1 MRLSTP
7 HVTPRLLQGLLLG
20 VLLVA
25 ILAGGLVLAASHR
38 QDPSA
43 NDASST
49 TREDRSVVDASG
61 ARTRLTGLTP
71 ATGEP
76 TLPGLATLDPTPGTV
91 AQAAGPFDD
100 RFGWTRLTL
109 DRTQVTGTLT
119 VTSDVSDLLE
129 LQVVAGFYDRAGR
142 LVSTR
147 RFVHHE
153 TVHDEAGAHL
163 PVETERV
170 AISIPKNL
178 RGTVVSAAVGVPI
191 LVNE

>member
-1 MRLSTP
+1 MRLNRVHLTLRP
-7 HVTPRLLQGLLLG
+7 LLGLLL
-20 VLLVA
+20 VA
-25 ILAGGLVLAASHR
+25 LLAGGLVLAADHR
-38 QDPSA
+38 PGASA
-43 NDASST
+43 RDASST

-61 ARTRLTGLTP
+61 ARTRLSGLTP
-71 ATGEP
+71 AAGEP
-76 TLPGLATLDPTPGTV
+76 TLPGLASADPAPGTV

-100 RFGWTRLTL
+100 RFDWSHLALARSK
-109 DRTQVTGTLT
+109 VTGTLT

-170 AISIPKNL
+170 ALSVPRNL
-178 RGTVVSAAVGVPI
+178 RATVVSAAVGVPI